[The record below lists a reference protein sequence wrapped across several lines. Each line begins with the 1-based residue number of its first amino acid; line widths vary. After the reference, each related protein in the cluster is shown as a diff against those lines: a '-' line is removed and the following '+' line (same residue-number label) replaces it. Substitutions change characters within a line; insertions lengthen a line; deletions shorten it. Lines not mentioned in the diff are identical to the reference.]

1 MVEVQQLSNKF
12 MLYLPLWKP
21 QFAIVAI
28 VSLKAGEIVDEA
40 TEGDKALSA
49 KDGYD
54 HLQRIYLSVKYHV
67 ANTVERNQL
76 SQYSQSSA
84 ILVPAVRRTA
94 RIALTIYNGTVSH
107 LEKPHMTAWPR
118 TSYFTAD
125 RDLRDFRL
133 EYA

>member
-1 MVEVQQLSNKF
+1 MGGAQLSNKF

-76 SQYSQSSA
+76 SQYSQSLLS
-84 ILVPAVRRTA
+84 
-94 RIALTIYNGTVSH
+94 
-107 LEKPHMTAWPR
+107 
-118 TSYFTAD
+118 
-125 RDLRDFRL
+125 
-133 EYA
+133 